1 MSAMSI
7 YVFTEPL
14 SQGRELAYFKYLR
27 GWAQICYAEDCNAE
41 GLVQDYGPHY
51 SDDTDGKKHAA
62 AIRAAE
68 NVIVMYWERKRKR
81 EEIDNYPM

>member
-1 MSAMSI
+1 MSI